1 MSTTTLAPVLS
12 VDALDVVFGGG
23 DAPFT
28 ALKDVSIDVQQSEI
42 VVLVGPSGCG
52 KSTLLNTAAGLI
64 YPSEGQIRVD
74 GEPVV
79 GPGRDRGMVFQ
90 AYTLYP
96 WLKVQRNVE
105 YGMKLNKVPAA
116 QRAEVAEHY
125 LKLVGLWEARD
136 KWPHQLSGGMR
147 QRVAIARA
155 LANEPRVLLMDEP
168 FGALDAQTRVL
179 MQQLLLDVWERS
191 KMTILFVTHDIEEA
205 VFLGDRIYVMDVNPG
220 RIATE
225 IRVDIPRPRH
235 FDVIATDAFQE
246 TRRQIFD
253 LIRNEH
259 AWAESMVIDDLEA
272 TEGADDDVRG

>member
-1 MSTTTLAPVLS
+1 MAGEPVLA
-12 VDALDVVFGGG
+12 VDGLDVVFPSHDG
-23 DAPFT
+23 PFT
-28 ALKDVSIDVQQSEI
+28 ALKDVSIEVFESDI

-64 YPSEGQIRVD
+64 YPSAGEIRVD
-74 GEPVV
+74 GEAVV

-96 WLKVQRNVE
+96 WLRVQANVE
-105 YGMKLNKVPAA
+105 YGMKLNKV
-116 QRAEVAEHY
+116 RSAERRRVAEHY
-125 LKLVGLWEARD
+125 LKLVGLADAAGRY
-136 KWPHQLSGGMR
+136 PHQLSGGMR

-225 IRVDIPRPRH
+225 IEVDIPRPRH
-235 FDVIATDAFQE
+235 FEVIATDRFQAK
-246 TRRQIFD
+246 RQVIFD
-253 LIRNEH
+253 LIRREH
-259 AWAESMVIDDLEA
+259 ASAEQIAIDALESEA
-272 TEGADDDVRG
+272 GEVDDDRA